1 MPYDDG
7 RFTACDEFIESRLA
21 KITKLVHLMLNVGNC
36 TDPSGHTGEVVH
48 EVYLKVRNSWEDL
61 RSPENVINTI
71 TANTAR
77 THAHKCRR
85 EPPKEMDE
93 NVIPWLTQ
101 GAQDPE
107 AIYEQ
112 AILIEQLLN
121 QLDPLDQYIISML
134 FQGWSFTEI
143 SVPLDIPS
151 GTLRSRYSR
160 AVNQLKRANAPWTD
174 AA

>member
-1 MPYDDG
+1 MPDDDS
-7 RFTACDEFIESRLA
+7 RLTACNEFIESRLA
-21 KITKLVHLMLNVGNC
+21 KITRLAQLMLNVGNC
-36 TDPSGHTGEVVH
+36 TDPSGHTGEVVN
-48 EVYLKVRNSWEDL
+48 EVYLKVHKAWDDL
-61 RSPENVINTI
+61 RSPENAINTI

-85 EPPKEMDE
+85 ELPKEMDE
-93 NVIPWLTQ
+93 NVIPWFTQ

-121 QLDPLDQYIISML
+121 QLDTLDQSIISLL

-143 SVPLDIPS
+143 GVLLDMPS

-160 AVNQLKRANAPWTD
+160 AVNQLKRANGPLTD